1 MILSL
6 YLNTGYKMLM
16 PDIRNIQMISQ
27 IAMIAITTR
36 QTMAPSVTCF
46 FSAIPAA

>member
-1 MILSL
+1 
-6 YLNTGYKMLM
+6 MLM

-27 IAMIAITTR
+27 IAITAITIR
-36 QTMAPSVTCF
+36 QMIVPIVTFF

>member
-1 MILSL
+1 
-6 YLNTGYKMLM
+6 MLM
-16 PDIRNIQMISQ
+16 LDIRNIQMMSQ

-36 QTMAPSVTCF
+36 QTMAPNVNCF